1 MSIGVRL
8 GSVEVVG
15 TGKVLEMF
23 VGRLLWEVENLGKR
37 EVVGSGVVSECWSSV
52 VGKWEL
58 LGVEAFNRL

>member
-23 VGRLLWEVENLGKR
+23 VGSLGGWELGKTGNR
-37 EVVGSGVVSECWSSV
+37 
-52 VGKWEL
+52 GKWCGE
-58 LGVEAFNRL
+58 